1 MNALMRAALAG
12 AVIGLG
18 QATLAVLAREHVNL
32 LVFLAMLAGAFPA
45 GGLLCWWGRLPLPWL
60 ISAVGSSGVMVYI
73 PAIAIP
79 FQDIVDL
86 GEWGGRLVFMG
97 LGVGAFTFAA
107 ALVVPMSRNV
117 RLPVLGA
124 LLVLGLLAPLGR
136 DSLTA
141 LAGMQVLARD
151 GVPAVGLDAPGYRLT
166 TFSAVEATLT
176 LRYERQR
183 DGAELVVSA
192 EPRKWTEPQE
202 TCYNGGFHRSGPA
215 PSGAGRVRCE
225 KEPDGVWVRS
235 DDKRYA
241 VIAPH
246 GAVTVEVFGD
256 TASVAELRAAFATL
270 RPLRWYEVVWLGGAD

>member
-1 MNALMRAALAG
+1 MNALIRAALVG

-18 QATLAVLAREHVNL
+18 QAALAVQATEYDNL

-45 GGLLCWWGRLPLPWL
+45 GGLLCWWGKLPLPWL
-60 ISAVGSSGVMVYI
+60 ISAVGSPGVVVYL
-73 PAIAIP
+73 PASKIP
-79 FQDIVDL
+79 FRDIVDL

-124 LLVLGLLAPLGR
+124 LLALGLLAPLGR
-136 DSLTA
+136 DSLAA
-141 LAGMQVLARD
+141 LAGMQVLARE

-166 TFSAVEATLT
+166 TFSAEEATLT

-183 DGAELVVSA
+183 DGAELAVSV
-192 EPRKWTEPQE
+192 EPRRWTEPQE
-202 TCYNGGFHRSGPA
+202 TCYSGRFHLSRPA
-215 PSGAGRVRCE
+215 PPGAGRVRCE
-225 KEPDGVWVRS
+225 EEPDGVWVRS
-235 DDKRYA
+235 DDMRYA

-246 GAVTVEVFGD
+246 GAATVEVFGD
-256 TASVAELRAAFATL
+256 SASVAELRAAFATL
-270 RPLRWYEVVWLGGAD
+270 RPLRWHEVVWLRAAD